1 MEHLLKIT
9 TISEFHKILNL
20 SPPDHPLISI
30 IHDEDALG
38 NSDISD
44 ELYDIRF
51 ITDMYTIM
59 FKDNKSGSIGY
70 GRNSYDFEEGTLTF
84 IKPNQTIQIES
95 QEQNKTMKQNK
106 KVIIP
111 TIIRHYTSQKRHK
124 LPDSQRLCSVNC
136 AKTVMSEQR
145 EARPSAFDKMMASTA
160 GFARLADRI
169 AHGLPEEQRVVKWN
183 FQRPPPACSGGPG
196 IGPAL

>member
-38 NSDISD
+38 NSDLSD

-51 ITDMYTIM
+51 TTDMYTIM

-70 GRNSYDFEEGTLTF
+70 GRNSYDFEEGTLIFGAPGQVFTS
-84 IKPNQTIQIES
+84 P
-95 QEQNKTMKQNK
+95 K
-106 KVIIP
+106 KE
-111 TIIRHYTSQKRHK
+111 
-124 LPDSQRLCSVNC
+124 DSQGKTGGLCYFILIC
-136 AKTVMSEQR
+136 
-145 EARPSAFDKMMASTA
+145 F
-160 GFARLADRI
+160 
-169 AHGLPEEQRVVKWN
+169 
-183 FQRPPPACSGGPG
+183 
-196 IGPAL
+196 